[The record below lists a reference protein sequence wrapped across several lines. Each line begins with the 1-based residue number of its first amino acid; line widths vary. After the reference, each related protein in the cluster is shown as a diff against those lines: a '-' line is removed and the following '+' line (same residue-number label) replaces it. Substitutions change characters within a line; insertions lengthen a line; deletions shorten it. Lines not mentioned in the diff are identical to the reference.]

1 MVGCFLDLVGDIW
14 SWRRAVVNRRSQ
26 SQSLFPASKVLCEDR
41 PQGDPSCVGLALFS
55 LGWFVAEADWVE
67 KVFSVVG
74 RSRDLVVAASL
85 RILAEGGLTSSVRLS
100 GE

>member
-1 MVGCFLDLVGDIW
+1 M
-14 SWRRAVVNRRSQ
+14 
-26 SQSLFPASKVLCEDR
+26 
-41 PQGDPSCVGLALFS
+41 
-55 LGWFVAEADWVE
+55 AEADWVE

-85 RILAEGGLTSSVRLS
+85 GILAEGGLTSSVRLS